1 MRPPNVYIPGSTA
14 AANVPLN
21 SDDADEKIAPF
32 PLHHLPPAAR
42 AMAEAIARIE
52 RTPETLAGCC
62 VLGIMS
68 ASIGAG
74 LQVKNGP
81 NRFARANLYI
91 MASAE
96 SGSGKSE
103 TFRHA
108 AKPFLAYEQ
117 KMLEHWQ
124 AEILPEHLAEV
135 EMLECEISNL
145 KKQAS
150 KGKVGLE
157 RTKIRDEIQAKKKAL
172 GDVSKKLYPPCLSC
186 DNVTSEKLA
195 VMLQENQEQIAS
207 LSADAKEIVD
217 NLLGKYCKND
227 RTDDGVFV
235 KSWSGDPCRVDRLV
249 RDPVSL
255 KRPCAAALWFT
266 QPDKLETLLGKT
278 ELTDGGLI
286 PRLLVCHTRAMPVP
300 IVDGA
305 EGIPAATV
313 DAWVALVSSLIETFR
328 MAGEPFTIEP
338 TPEARRMMDGH
349 HNRIVERRLGE
360 LRDVTTYAARWN
372 EQAWRIAVVLH
383 AGLHGVQAGERAMS
397 GDTAASAIA
406 IADWFAG
413 EQLRIL
419 ARSRYTAR
427 RSKCDEVLAL
437 LADHPVKGITAREVY
452 RARIVDTAEQAHAL
466 LAQMAADGELSG
478 KDSKPDG
485 GGHTTRT
492 FTKAQKFA

>member
-1 MRPPNVYIPGSTA
+1 
-14 AANVPLN
+14 
-21 SDDADEKIAPF
+21 
-32 PLHHLPPAAR
+32 
-42 AMAEAIARIE
+42 
-52 RTPETLAGCC
+52 
-62 VLGIMS
+62 
-68 ASIGAG
+68 
-74 LQVKNGP
+74 
-81 NRFARANLYI
+81 
-91 MASAE
+91 
-96 SGSGKSE
+96 
-103 TFRHA
+103 
-108 AKPFLAYEQ
+108 
-117 KMLEHWQ
+117 
-124 AEILPEHLAEV
+124 
-135 EMLECEISNL
+135 
-145 KKQAS
+145 
-150 KGKVGLE
+150 
-157 RTKIRDEIQAKKKAL
+157 
-172 GDVSKKLYPPCLSC
+172 
-186 DNVTSEKLA
+186 
-195 VMLQENQEQIAS
+195 
-207 LSADAKEIVD
+207 
-217 NLLGKYCKND
+217 
-227 RTDDGVFV
+227 
-235 KSWSGDPCRVDRLV
+235 
-249 RDPVSL
+249 
-255 KRPCAAALWFT
+255 
-266 QPDKLETLLGKT
+266 
-278 ELTDGGLI
+278 
-286 PRLLVCHTRAMPVP
+286 
-300 IVDGA
+300 
-305 EGIPAATV
+305 V